1 MTQDVEKG
9 ADQEE
14 HKENERIL
22 DIEHMPVADDP
33 RTWSNFRKVS
43 AVKVQFQCGHLIY
56 KYVPSLIDIPRVE
69 FDSDVGRVCRYAC
82 RIRAEHSES

>member
-1 MTQDVEKG
+1 MTQDVEKS

-43 AVKVQFQCGHLIY
+43 AVNF
-56 KYVPSLIDIPRVE
+56 
-69 FDSDVGRVCRYAC
+69 
-82 RIRAEHSES
+82 